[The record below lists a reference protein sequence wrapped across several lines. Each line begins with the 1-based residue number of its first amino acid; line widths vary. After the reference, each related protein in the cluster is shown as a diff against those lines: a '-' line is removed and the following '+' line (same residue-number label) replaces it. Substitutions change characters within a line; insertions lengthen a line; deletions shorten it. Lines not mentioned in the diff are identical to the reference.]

1 MDVKHTLPLL
11 PLRDI
16 VIFPSMV
23 IPLFVGRDK
32 SISSLNEV
40 MKNNKKIIL
49 VTQKNS
55 EVDDPKKTD
64 VFTYGCESNILQLLK
79 LPDGTVKVL
88 VEGFKRVK
96 IIDFK
101 DDEKFITCTYEYQ
114 NDVIAPDEDLMPLA
128 MIAVRRLEKLT
139 SINKKISVETINNI
153 KQLKDPT
160 KIVDNIASHLNSTMS
175 EKQQIFETVDVKK
188 RLNGVIKIMENE
200 TSIIGVE
207 RKIRGRVKTQMEKT
221 QREYY
226 LNEQLKAIQKELGEI
241 EDGKDETSSLNKAII
256 KSKMPKEVQ
265 KKCMNE
271 LNKLKNMSP
280 MSAEATVVRNY
291 LDWMIDVPWYKKD
304 KIDIDLNKALKV
316 LDEDHYGLEKVK
328 ERIIEFLAVQKRME
342 KSKGPILCLIGPNGA
357 GKSTIL
363 HSIYGF
369 TNIFSGQIEIDGK
382 EITNMTPAQKL
393 KSVGIAYILQDN
405 SVFPDMTVEEN
416 LLMGGYIK
424 DKTEE
429 SYQEVERIFE
439 KYERLR
445 NRRNQKAK
453 VLSGGERR
461 LLEISR
467 ALVMKPN
474 VLLVDEPSI
483 GLEPKYIDMVFE
495 ILRDLQQNEKKT
507 IILVEQNA
515 KKGLEFA
522 DIGYVLVSG
531 QTAIAGKGN
540 DLLNNPDVGRLFL
553 GG

>member
-1 MDVKHTLPLL
+1 MANQYEVLGDAPKAEDLKKLSLDNVHLTIKNLSAGYGKMEILHNF
-11 PLRDI
+11 D
-16 VIFPSMV
+16 
-23 IPLFVGRDK
+23 LFV
-32 SISSLNEV
+32 S
-40 MKNNKKIIL
+40 
-49 VTQKNS
+49 
-55 EVDDPKKTD
+55 
-64 VFTYGCESNILQLLK
+64 
-79 LPDGTVKVL
+79 
-88 VEGFKRVK
+88 
-96 IIDFK
+96 
-101 DDEKFITCTYEYQ
+101 
-114 NDVIAPDEDLMPLA
+114 
-128 MIAVRRLEKLT
+128 
-139 SINKKISVETINNI
+139 
-153 KQLKDPT
+153 
-160 KIVDNIASHLNSTMS
+160 
-175 EKQQIFETVDVKK
+175 
-188 RLNGVIKIMENE
+188 
-200 TSIIGVE
+200 
-207 RKIRGRVKTQMEKT
+207 
-221 QREYY
+221 
-226 LNEQLKAIQKELGEI
+226 KAQ
-241 EDGKDETSSLNKAII
+241 S
-256 KSKMPKEVQ
+256 
-265 KKCMNE
+265 
-271 LNKLKNMSP
+271 
-280 MSAEATVVRNY
+280 
-291 LDWMIDVPWYKKD
+291 
-304 KIDIDLNKALKV
+304 
-316 LDEDHYGLEKVK
+316 
-328 ERIIEFLAVQKRME
+328 
-342 KSKGPILCLIGPNGA
+342 LCLIGPNGA

-369 TNIFSGQIEIDGK
+369 TNIFSGKIEIDGK

-424 DKTEE
+424 EKTEE
-429 SYQEVERIFE
+429 SQKEAERIFE

-467 ALVMKPN
+467 ALVMRPN

-540 DLLNNPDVGRLFL
+540 DLLKNPDVGRLFL